1 MTMSSGLYGFASLMG
16 EAGLEAGG
24 SWLVLEGKSILTYR
38 ESGVGAGMAGDSKT
52 WSTSISRIGKE
63 VV

>member
-1 MTMSSGLYGFASLMG
+1 MTMSSGLYGFASLKG
-16 EAGLEAGG
+16 EVGLEAGG

-38 ESGVGAGMAGDSKT
+38 ESGDGVGMAGDSKT
-52 WSTSISRIGKE
+52 WSTPISRIGKE

>member
-38 ESGVGAGMAGDSKT
+38 VSGVGPVWLETEESGLPRSPA
-52 WSTSISRIGKE
+52 
-63 VV
+63 